1 MLAELKGAAI
11 LEGARGRKP
20 VSRDAIVDV
29 LLKIGSDDGL
39 LMRHADDFAEADIN
53 PLIVSESGA
62 VAVDARF
69 ILA

>member
-1 MLAELKGAAI
+1 
-11 LEGARGRKP
+11 
-20 VSRDAIVDV
+20 
-29 LLKIGSDDGL
+29 
-39 LMRHADDFAEADIN
+39 MRHADDFAEADIN